1 MQRSAQ
7 ILQSIYEHA
16 MKKTPFFTGE
26 DASRIQGYWSCN
38 VSQLPLFPSGG
49 WRRSVSHTNPP
60 SANLLPDGFGSAYL
74 GGVVVSVWA
83 THGPRGG
90 DGAGLTVSIR
100 RPESRLLQPAGERT
114 DTSASAPRP
123 GPDGDR
129 CTHPRCSS
137 GDLDMEEPAVWI
149 SLSVNS
155 RQPRTSAQTGITVVA
170 RGTDRHH
177 PPAVVLA
184 SLGWRLSLPHGE
196 SFESS
201 CRRASH
207 SPVLKL
213 LAVDAHSPLVALGD
227 TDLVSAALNLLTWVL
242 SGVYVCGIARKK
254 ERCLLKNP
262 HLPGYFLPSFC
273 ICSLKSQISLFAQHN
288 LRARR
293 NYQRY
298 TELHCTILWHKSS

>member
-1 MQRSAQ
+1 M
-7 ILQSIYEHA
+7 
-16 MKKTPFFTGE
+16 G
-26 DASRIQGYWSCN
+26 QGW
-38 VSQLPLFPSGG
+38 QFPL
-49 WRRSVSHTNPP
+49 
-60 SANLLPDGFGSAYL
+60 
-74 GGVVVSVWA
+74 
-83 THGPRGG
+83 
-90 DGAGLTVSIR
+90 
-100 RPESRLLQPAGERT
+100 
-114 DTSASAPRP
+114 
-123 GPDGDR
+123 
-129 CTHPRCSS
+129 
-137 GDLDMEEPAVWI
+137 GDLRAGCFSLQERGQTQAPQHRGQAQTVTAALIPGAAAAIWTWRNQLVAVLSVWI

-177 PPAVVLA
+177 PPAVVSA
-184 SLGWRLSLPHGE
+184 SLGWRLSLHHGE

-227 TDLVSAALNLLTWVL
+227 TDLVSAALNLLTRVL

-288 LRARR
+288 LCARR

-298 TELHCTILWHKSS
+298 TELQCTILWHKSS